1 MKQSKPK
8 TDKAA
13 AVTPKAPKGNI
24 IQRAYEL
31 LFHEDVYFRRI
42 GGFLLWGVLLLAASW
57 AVGFF
62 LIKEPLLKGT
72 LFVDK
77 LFGIHGV
84 SSAYGKWGLSHFGKT
99 LHLFKWSGDTEQF
112 FNTWGNVCLVTLK
125 NFAHHLVVVFFF
137 ILLLNLIRIK
147 RFPLGYL
154 FFGLF
159 TIMMGLVV
167 GTNSYLFPPQWSQ
180 QIGAVVTFIRF
191 GFWEWFAYGLL
202 AVATLNWGWFS
213 SSSLLMGDW
222 KKLRPFWPLRFGSR
236 DDKEVFIYGLLFL
249 LAASFAEARLIVHY
263 GYHLIF

>member
-8 TDKAA
+8 TEKSAA
-13 AVTPKAPKGNI
+13 ASKQSPKGNI
-24 IQRAYEL
+24 LKRGYEL

-42 GGFLLWGVLLLAASW
+42 GGFLLWGILLLAASW

-62 LIKEPLLKGT
+62 LIKEPILKGT

-84 SSAYGKWGLSHFGKT
+84 PSAMGKWGVDVFGKN
-99 LHLFKWSGDTEQF
+99 LSLFKWTVATDQF
-112 FNTWGNVCLVTLK
+112 FNTWGNVALITLK
-125 NFAHHLVVVFFF
+125 NFGHHLLVVLVFV
-137 ILLLNLIRIK
+137 LMLNLFRIK
-147 RFPLGYL
+147 RFPLGY
-154 FFGLF
+154 FFFAVF
-159 TIMMGLVV
+159 TVMTGLVV

-180 QIGAVVTFIRF
+180 QIGAVVTFVRF
-191 GFWEWFAYGLL
+191 GFWAWFAYGLM
-202 AVATLNWGWFS
+202 AVSTLNWGWYS
-213 SSSLLMGDW
+213 SSSLLAGDW
-222 KKLRPFWPLRFGSR
+222 TKIRSFWPPAFGTR